1 MHDEDRKTISLRAG
15 RADDAPAIE
24 AVELQTARMF
34 SPDDVPAA
42 LAVPLPAARIV
53 EGAHDGLLWVAEHAG
68 AGVDGFVV
76 GFVLC
81 ERPAPATLHIREIDV
96 RPDFGRRGIGAALLA
111 HACRMGAARGLVHA
125 TLTTF
130 LHLPWNAPFYARQ
143 GFRIVDDE
151 AALAPHLVRA
161 LAAERAAG
169 LRRRV
174 AMVRTLDPRD

>member
-1 MHDEDRKTISLRAG
+1 
-15 RADDAPAIE
+15 
-24 AVELQTARMF
+24 MF

-53 EGAHDGLLWVAEHAG
+53 QGAHDGLLWVAEHAG
-68 AGVDGFVV
+68 AGLSGFVNGFANGFMSGFMSGFV
-76 GFVLC
+76 IGFVLC

-174 AMVRTLDPRD
+174 AMVRTLDARD

>member
-1 MHDEDRKTISLRAG
+1 MRDDEHATISLRPG

-24 AVELQTARMF
+24 AVEWQTARMF
-34 SPDDVPAA
+34 SPDDVPPS
-42 LAVPLPAARIV
+42 LAVPLPAERIA
-53 EGAHDGLLWVAEHAG
+53 EGARDALLWVAEHARG
-68 AGVDGFVV
+68 GVI

-81 ERPAPATLHIREIDV
+81 ERPAQATLHVREIDV

-111 HACRMGAARGLVHA
+111 HACRIGAAHGLTHA

-151 AALAPHLVRA
+151 AALAPHLARA

-174 AMVRTLDPRD
+174 AMIRTPDPRD